1 MHRTVAGTYFGDKQL
16 TLLHVIID
24 YDKGRLGEN
33 SAEVAR
39 LLINSGSQVDA
50 LDGESNGNT
59 PLQMLC
65 SLHGGHNYLL
75 DIAIVLMEAGANP
88 KDSISNDWG
97 MSAYA
102 CAVLNN
108 QTKNCRAYVSKS

>member
-16 TLLHVIID
+16 TLLHVLID

-65 SLHGGHNYLL
+65 SISGNL
-75 DIAIVLMEAGANP
+75 DYI
-88 KDSISNDWG
+88 
-97 MSAYA
+97 Y
-102 CAVLNN
+102 
-108 QTKNCRAYVSKS
+108 